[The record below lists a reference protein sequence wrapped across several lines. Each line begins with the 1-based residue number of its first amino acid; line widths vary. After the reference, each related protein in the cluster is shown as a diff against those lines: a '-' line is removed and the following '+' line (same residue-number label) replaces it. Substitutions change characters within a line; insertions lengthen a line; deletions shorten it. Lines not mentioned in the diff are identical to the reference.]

1 MAEGGAVLSHSA
13 TASALSARQRI
24 LVVDDEEG
32 IVRFVSRRLAGAGYD
47 VTVALGGAEAL
58 RVAHAQRCDLVI
70 LDLLMQ
76 DLDGISVLRELMLER
91 PDQPVIVLSC
101 LTDTSSKVRCLSLGA
116 SDFVAKPFFFDELLA
131 RVRVQLRTAARI
143 SAAHIEAG
151 RVRLNLDQQTA
162 DAGSGSVL
170 LTKREFVL
178 LRELARKPGTT
189 VSKEHLLSA
198 VWGLDFDPGSNVVE
212 VFVGRLRSKLGN
224 EVVETV
230 RREGY
235 RLAVE

>member
-1 MAEGGAVLSHSA
+1 LSHPA
-13 TASALSARQRI
+13 TAPALSARQRI

-32 IVRFVSRRLAGAGYD
+32 IVRFISRRLADAGYA
-47 VTVALGGAEAL
+47 VTVAHGGAEA
-58 RVAHAQRCDLVI
+58 VTQAQAKRFDLVI

-76 DLDGISVLRELMLER
+76 DLDGISVLRELISER

-143 SAAHIEAG
+143 KAAHVEAG
-151 RVRLNLDQQTA
+151 RIRLNLDEQTA

-170 LTKREFVL
+170 LTKREFLL

-189 VSKEHLLSA
+189 VSKEQLLSA

-224 EVVETV
+224 DVVETV

-235 RLAVE
+235 RLAE